1 MRVAATRRRWTNPA
15 IAAWRERKAELNGHE
30 MLAPDGIEEIDAAAL
45 ERDLS
50 LAVHGEVRFDAGSR
64 AIYSHDSSNYRQA
77 PIGVVIP
84 DDAEDAVAAID
95 VCREHG
101 APVLSRGCATSLSGE
116 TTNVAVVIDFSKRMR
131 EIVEIDP
138 DAGCATVQPGV
149 IRDQLSNRS
158 EEMFNLTFAPDTST
172 HEYATF
178 GGMIGNNS
186 CGVHSVMAGRT
197 SDNVIELEV
206 VTYDGQ
212 RMRVGPTPEP
222 ELERIIAA
230 GGRRGDIY
238 RRMRD
243 LRDRYAGP
251 IREQFPDIP
260 RRVSGYNLDEL
271 LPEKGF
277 NVARALVGS
286 EGTLVSVLEAK
297 VRLVHSPP
305 ARSLLVLGYEDVYH
319 AADHVMEI
327 LDFGP
332 VGLEGIDRRLI
343 HDMVVRK
350 QHTGELTMLPE
361 GDAFLLVEF
370 GADSKDESDARAH
383 ECIAQLEKN
392 SAAPS
397 TQLFDDPEQEQRL
410 WEVREAGLGATA
422 YVPGERDHWPGWED
436 AAVPPQ
442 HLGDYLRRFERL
454 LSDHDYRAALYG
466 HFGDGCVH
474 CRISFDLR
482 SAGGL
487 RTWRSFLGRAAE
499 LVVEYGGSLSGEH
512 GDGQARAELL
522 PKMYGEEVLDALREF
537 KAIWDPQNR
546 MNPHK
551 VVDPYPIVS
560 NMKLGAGYSP
570 PEPKTHFSYP
580 EDGGSF
586 AHAALRCVGAGKCRE
601 TDGGT
606 MCPSF
611 MATRDEMHTTRG
623 RARILYEMLEGDT
636 VQDGFRSDEVHE
648 ALDLCLSCKGC
659 KGDCPVSV
667 DMATYKAE
675 FLSGYYK
682 RRLRPL
688 AAYSMGLIMF
698 HARLAARFPRLANAI
713 TQTPG
718 LRQVVQLAGGLTP
731 KRPMPPFA
739 TQTFKDWFADRAA
752 VNPNAEPVLLFPD
765 TFNNFL
771 HPEPMKA
778 AVEVLEDAGFR
789 VVVPAAALCCG
800 RPLYDYGMLDTAKRF
815 WGRMLDELR
824 PQIQAGTPMVGIEP
838 SCVASFR
845 DELPNL
851 MPHDE
856 DAKRLSLQ
864 TLTLAEFLQ
873 HHAKDWRAPRLE
885 RRALVHGHCHQKA
898 VMGTSAEEDL
908 YERLGLDFEVLDSGC
923 CGLAGSF
930 GFERGHHEISVQ
942 IGEQRLMPAVRDAPK
957 DALLI
962 ADGFSCKTQVEQL
975 TDRRPLHTA
984 QVIKMALDQGREDS
998 VGQYPERDYPD
1009 VTLDGGS
1016 TRARAAA
1023 MRVAPCSPA
1032 AHCLPAPP
1040 KRRAADEGDLCPRAS
1055 LPSR

>member
-1 MRVAATRRRWTNPA
+1 MSARSERSHWTHPA
-15 IAAWRERKAELNGHE
+15 VAAWRRKDGGGHQT
-30 MLAPDGIEEIDAAAL
+30 LAPEGIEKIDRRSL
-45 ERDLS
+45 ERS
-50 LAVHGEVRFDAGSR
+50 LRDVVRGEVRFDAASR
-64 AIYSHDSSNYRQA
+64 AIYSHDSSNYRQ
-77 PIGVVIP
+77 PPLGVVIP
-84 DDAEDAVAAID
+84 ADADDVVAAIGA
-95 VCREHG
+95 CHEHG

-131 EIVEIDP
+131 EIIEVDP
-138 DAGCATVQPGV
+138 EARTATVQPGV
-149 IRDQLSNRS
+149 IRDQLANRT
-158 EEMFNLTFAPDTST
+158 EQEFNLTFAPDTST

-178 GGMIGNNS
+178 GGMVGNNS

-197 SDNVIELEV
+197 SDNVEELEI
-206 VTYDGQ
+206 VTYDGL
-212 RMRVGPTPEP
+212 RMRVGRTSPD
-222 ELERIIAA
+222 ELESIIAA
-230 GGRRGDIY
+230 GGRRGELY
-238 RRMRD
+238 RRMRE
-243 LRDRYAGP
+243 LRDRHAEL
-251 IREQFPDIP
+251 IRGRFPDIP

-277 NVARALVGS
+277 HVARALVGS
-286 EGTLVSVLEAK
+286 EGTLAAVLEAK

-305 ARSLLVLGYEDVYH
+305 ARSLLVLGYEDVFC
-319 AADHVMEI
+319 AADHVAEI

-332 VGLEGIDRRLI
+332 VGLEGIDRRLV
-343 HDMVVRK
+343 HDMVVKK
-350 QHTGELTMLPE
+350 QHLAEIPLLPD
-361 GDAFLLVEF
+361 GDGFLLVEF
-370 GADSKDESDARAH
+370 GGESKDESDERAR
-383 ECIAQLEKN
+383 ECMAQLGKDSE
-392 SAAPS
+392 APKM
-397 TQLFDDPEQEQRL
+397 QLFDDEAQEKRL
-410 WEVREAGLGATA
+410 WAVREAGLGATS

-442 HLGDYLRRFERL
+442 RLGEYLRRFRGL
-454 LSDHDYRAALYG
+454 LAEHDYRAALYG

-474 CRISFDLR
+474 CRINFDLR
-482 SAGGL
+482 SAGGI
-487 RTWRSFLGRAAE
+487 RTWRRFLDQAAD

-512 GDGQARAELL
+512 GDGQQRAELL
-522 PKMYGEEVLDALREF
+522 PRMYGEELVDAFREL
-537 KAIWDPQNR
+537 KSIWDPDNR

-560 NMKLGAGYSP
+560 NMKLGSDYSP
-570 PEPKTHFSYP
+570 PQPQTHFSYP

-586 AHAALRCVGAGKCRE
+586 AHAALRCVGAGKCRD
-601 TDGGT
+601 TDSGT

-636 VQDGFRSDEVHE
+636 VSDGFRSDEVHE

-698 HARLAARFPRLANAI
+698 WGRIAKHFPRLANLL

-718 LRQVVQLAGGLTP
+718 LRKLVALAGGLTP
-731 KRPMPPFA
+731 QRSMPPFA
-739 TQTFKDWFADRAA
+739 PQTFRDWFGARSA
-752 VNPNAEPVLLFPD
+752 VNPGADPVVLFPD

-778 AVEVLEDAGFR
+778 AVEVLEDAGYR
-789 VVVPAAALCCG
+789 VLVPEAQLCCG
-800 RPLYDYGMLDTAKRF
+800 RPLYDYGMLETAKRF
-815 WGRMLDELR
+815 WRRTLNSLR
-824 PQIQAGTPMVGIEP
+824 PHIQAGTPLVGLEP
-838 SCVASFR
+838 SCVAAFR

-873 HHAKDWRAPRLE
+873 RHATDWQAPKLDRK
-885 RRALVHGHCHQKA
+885 AIVHGHCHQEA
-898 VMGTSAEEDL
+898 VMGTSAEEEL

-942 IGEQRLMPAVRDAPK
+942 IGEQRLMPMVREAEEGT
-957 DALLI
+957 LVI
-962 ADGFSCKTQVEQL
+962 ADGFSCKTQIAEL
-975 TDRRPLHTA
+975 TERRALHTA
-984 QVIKMALDQGREDS
+984 QVIKMALEQGRE
-998 VGQYPERDYPD
+998 GPAGARPESGYPD
-1009 VTLDGGS
+1009 VVLG
-1016 TRARAAA
+1016 
-1023 MRVAPCSPA
+1023 
-1032 AHCLPAPP
+1032 
-1040 KRRAADEGDLCPRAS
+1040 RR
-1055 LPSR
+1055 